1 LLGYASSAHSAIGL
15 LPYRASRYLCPTWFV
30 SAKADRRTDGEHEHV
45 NSRRVTPWVVA
56 GLILAGAVCVS
67 LRARALWEMELTD
80 GDRLWRLT
88 YMVKFVSA
96 RVGAKVRVAL
106 PSDTPYGRVFRQDVV
121 SPGMRAVR
129 TRPSRPQ
136 TREVNL
142 VTMSAGEHTLTAKFD
157 IHQTPRPHW
166 RAMEPDPNLSADA
179 RAQALQGTAT
189 IQVSA
194 TVVSETLKRLRRDGA
209 GPVDAAQRLYDYCA
223 TEIAHGDAE
232 APQDAA
238 GALEHKT
245 ATPLGRARALVA
257 LCRAS
262 KIPARLVTGFELHR
276 EAEVKPHTWV
286 EVLTNHHWD
295 SYDPEN
301 GYARELPHRFVPVRR
316 GGLEIVQVRD
326 APKVQSSFAVVE
338 LPPGL
343 GLSRF
348 GHRHPLQ
355 VFDLTRLPLEM
366 HEVLA
371 IILLLPLG
379 ALVTSVFRT
388 IIGVRTFGTFT
399 PTLIAL
405 SFIFNDWRTG
415 LVVFALVLALGLA
428 SRSALDRL
436 RLLMVPRLSIIL
448 TLVVLCIIS
457 AVSLL
462 DYLKWTPSA
471 QAVLLPMVILTMTVE
486 RFYLTTEED
495 GVGFAV
501 QLLAGTL
508 VVGFCC
514 YGVLCWRAVGN
525 VLLGFPE
532 VHLFTIA
539 ALVLIGRYTGYRLTE
554 LWRFRD
560 LPASRA

>member
-1 LLGYASSAHSAIGL
+1 M
-15 LPYRASRYLCPTWFV
+15 
-30 SAKADRRTDGEHEHV
+30 KA
-45 NSRRVTPWVVA
+45 RRVTPWVIV
-56 GLILAGAVCVS
+56 GLILTGAVCVN
-67 LRARALWEMELTD
+67 LRARARHELELLD

-88 YMVKFVSA
+88 YTVKLEASRA
-96 RVGAKVRVAL
+96 GAKVRVAL
-106 PSDTPYGRVFRQDVV
+106 PGDTPYSRVYRQDVV

-142 VTMSAGEHTLTAKFD
+142 VTMSAGEHALTARFD
-157 IHQTPRPHW
+157 LHQTPRPHW

-179 RAQALQGTAT
+179 RAQALQGTST

-194 TVVSETLKRLRRDGA
+194 AVVTETLKRLRRDA
-209 GPVDAAQRLYDYCA
+209 AQPVDAAQRLFDYCA
-223 TEIAHGDAE
+223 TEIEHGDAE

-245 ATPLGRARALVA
+245 ATALGRARALVA

-262 KIPARLVTGFELHR
+262 KIPARLVTGFEIRR
-276 EAEVKPHTWV
+276 EEEIKPHTWV

-301 GYARELPHRFVPVRR
+301 GYARELPHHVVPVRR
-316 GGLEIVQVRD
+316 GGLEIVHVKDAREVR
-326 APKVQSSFAVVE
+326 SSFAVVE

-343 GLSRF
+343 GLSRL
-348 GHRHPLQ
+348 GRRHPVQ
-355 VFDLTRLPLEM
+355 VLDLTRLPLEM

-371 IILLLPLG
+371 VILLLPLG
-379 ALVTSVFRT
+379 ALLTSIFRT
-388 IIGVRTFGTFT
+388 IIGIRTFGTFT

-415 LVVFALVLALGLA
+415 VVVFAIVMALGLA
-428 SRSALDRL
+428 SRAALDRL
-436 RLLMVPRLSIIL
+436 RLLMVHRLSVVL
-448 TLVVLCIIS
+448 TLVVLCIIF

-471 QAVLLPMVILTMTVE
+471 QAVLLPMVILTMSVE

-495 GVGFAV
+495 GPGFAL
-501 QLLAGTL
+501 QLMAGTVL
-508 VVGFCC
+508 VGFCC
-514 YGVLCWRAVGN
+514 YLMLCWKEVGRM
-525 VLLGFPE
+525 LLIFPE

-539 ALVLIGRYTGYRLTE
+539 VLVLIGRYTGYRLTE

-560 LPASRA
+560 LAHPPKTPS